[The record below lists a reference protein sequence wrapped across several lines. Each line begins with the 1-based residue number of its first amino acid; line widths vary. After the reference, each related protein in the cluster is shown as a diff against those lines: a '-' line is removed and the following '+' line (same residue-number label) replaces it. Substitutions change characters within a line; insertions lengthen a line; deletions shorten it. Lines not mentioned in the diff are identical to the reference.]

1 VTVCYSGTFPARAR
15 QADFKGNLSKR
26 MKLALGTVQFGLPYG
41 IANKHGQPSLQEV
54 ARIIDLARSSE
65 IDLLDTA
72 VAYGESE
79 VRLGQV
85 GIEGFKV
92 VTKLSSFSGD
102 VSRIKN
108 WAEDELH
115 CSLGRLGLAKTYG
128 LLLHAPNQ
136 VLEAGGRALVKALQ
150 DLKNRGLVEKIGVSV
165 YSPDELDAIMPLFP
179 FDLVQA
185 PFSVIDRRLLRSGWL
200 GRLKERGVEIH
211 ARSIFL
217 QGLLLMPSASIP
229 SRFSEWSAIWNKWH
243 NWLDAARMT
252 PQSAC
257 LAFAQSV
264 DGIDRVVVGVESY
277 AQLEDLVRAA
287 RVPSPDSWPQIESN
301 EPELVNPSLWTRE

>member
-1 VTVCYSGTFPARAR
+1 
-15 QADFKGNLSKR
+15 

-54 ARIIDLARSSE
+54 ARIINLARSVG

-92 VTKLSSFSGD
+92 VTKLPSFSGD

-108 WAEDELH
+108 WAEENLH
-115 CSLGRLGLAKTYG
+115 RSLGKLGLPKAYG
-128 LLLHAPNQ
+128 VLLHAPGQ
-136 VLEAGGRALVKALQ
+136 LLEPDGCGLVAALES
-150 DLKNRGLVEKIGVSV
+150 LKDRGLVEKIGVSI

-185 PFSVIDRRLLRSGWL
+185 PFSVVDRRLLRSGWL

-211 ARSIFL
+211 ARSLFL
-217 QGLLLMPSASIP
+217 QGLLLMSCSTIP
-229 SRFSEWSAIWNKWH
+229 RQFSKWSAIWENWH
-243 NWLDAARMT
+243 GWLETAQMT

-257 LAFAQSV
+257 LGFAQSV
-264 DGIDRVVVGVESY
+264 AGIDRVVVGVETC

-287 RVPSPDSWPQIESN
+287 GAPSPDSWPNIESDDQD
-301 EPELVNPSLWTRE
+301 LLNPALWARE

>member
-1 VTVCYSGTFPARAR
+1 VTVCCSGAFPARAR
-15 QADFKGNLSKR
+15 QADFKGNLSRR

-41 IANKHGQPSLQEV
+41 IANKHGQPSLHEV
-54 ARIIDLARSSE
+54 ARIIDLARSSG

-92 VTKLSSFSGD
+92 VTKLPPFASDASKVKS
-102 VSRIKN
+102 
-108 WAEDELH
+108 WAEEELNR
-115 CSLGRLGLAKTYG
+115 SLGRLGLPKVYG
-128 LLLHAPNQ
+128 LLLHAPQ
-136 VLEAGGRALVKALQ
+136 QLLEADGPALFAALEN
-150 DLKNRGLVEKIGVSV
+150 LKSRGVAEKIGVSI
-165 YSPDELDAIMPLFP
+165 YSPEELDAIMPLFP

-185 PFSVIDRRLLRSGWL
+185 PFSVMDRRLLRSGWL

-211 ARSIFL
+211 ARSVFL

-229 SRFSEWSAIWNKWH
+229 SRFSKWSAIWNKWH
-243 NWLDAARMT
+243 NWLDAERMT
-252 PQSAC
+252 PEAAC

-264 DGIDRVVVGVESY
+264 DGIHRVVVGVESY

-287 RVPSPDSWPQIESN
+287 RVSSPDSWPQIESGDQ
-301 EPELVNPSLWTRE
+301 ELLNPALWARE